1 MRDELD
7 VAIDRTARALTGA
20 PVPASF
26 TAAVRSRI
34 DPAASRWPA
43 ASPAWAVA
51 AGVVVLV
58 LAVAWW
64 TQRLPTHSLVL
75 ARRVPA
81 TAAAP
86 QAVRSANVSA
96 AGPLPSRGAGD
107 QVATRAG
114 APALGADAEEPSA
127 GIASGPPPLTIPP
140 VEVEPMDVEAA
151 HVDALDVDVVAA
163 GAAAPMPIT
172 VVPLEVRRLDQ
183 N

>member
-7 VAIDRTARALTGA
+7 AAIDRTARALTAA
-20 PVPASF
+20 PVPASI
-26 TAAVRSRI
+26 TAGVRSRI
-34 DPAASRWPA
+34 NPAGNRWPA

-51 AGVVVLV
+51 AAVVVLV

-64 TQRLPTHSLVL
+64 TQRPPTHSLVL

-81 TAAAP
+81 TVAAP
-86 QAVRSANVSA
+86 HAVTSSNVSA
-96 AGPLPSRGAGD
+96 ARPLLSRGAGD
-107 QVATRAG
+107 QVAPRAG
-114 APALGADAEEPSA
+114 ASALVADAEEPNA

-140 VEVEPMDVEAA
+140 VDVEPMDVEAA
-151 HVDALDVDVVAA
+151 EVDDVDVDVVAA

-172 VVPLEVRRLDQ
+172 VAPLDVRRLDQ